1 MLLPDGNFIG
11 NRAGVV
17 FINATQINTGS
28 STASA
33 VYMLPNHTF
42 RCLGGIGI
50 IVCDLDKSASTDAT
64 DVVFEV
70 NGISISVTN
79 AADEAVDITEITEGL
94 HILIFN
100 KFTNKIQFII

>member
-11 NRAGVV
+11 NRTGVV
-17 FINATQINTGS
+17 FTNATQTDAGS

-42 RCLGGIGI
+42 RCLGGIGM
-50 IVCDLDKSASTDAT
+50 IVCDLDKSASSDAT

-70 NGISISVTN
+70 NGINISVTD
-79 AADEAVDITEITEGL
+79 AANEAIDITDITAGL

-100 KFTNKIQFII
+100 KFTNRIQFII